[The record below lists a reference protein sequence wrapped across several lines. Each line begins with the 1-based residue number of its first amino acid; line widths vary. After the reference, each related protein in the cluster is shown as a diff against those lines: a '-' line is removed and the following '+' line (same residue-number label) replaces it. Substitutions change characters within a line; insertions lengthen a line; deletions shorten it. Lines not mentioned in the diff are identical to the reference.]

1 MNAKKSTSELKFD
14 SIKERY
20 LSAYEKYNGKKVF
33 DLCYIIGW
41 VCLRTCKYSSAS
53 KYRISEFE
61 KMTLTLESRIKE
73 GEKEVKYN
81 NGWNKISEIGLPE
94 PEQTVVWLRDEGE
107 PPVIAS
113 MLDSDFYGIDY
124 FTHWRPNDFLPPLR

>member
-1 MNAKKSTSELKFD
+1 MNAKKSKSEQKFD

-20 LSAYEKYNGKKVF
+20 LSAYEKANGKKVF
-33 DLCYIIGW
+33 YLYYAIGW
-41 VCLRTCKYSSAS
+41 VYIQTSEFLSAS
-53 KYRISEFE
+53 KYRISNFE